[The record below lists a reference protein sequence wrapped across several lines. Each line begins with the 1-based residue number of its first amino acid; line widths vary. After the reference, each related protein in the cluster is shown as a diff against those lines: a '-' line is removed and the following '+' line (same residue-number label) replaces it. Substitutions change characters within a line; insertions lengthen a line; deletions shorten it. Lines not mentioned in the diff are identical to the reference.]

1 MNYLITA
8 ADLIQ
13 QQSGN
18 SADTIMVFD
27 CRCSLMDAEA
37 GKKAYLEGHIPGA
50 FYADLN
56 TQLSSPHKPGVT
68 GRHPL
73 PDRANW
79 INQVKQWGIR
89 PDYKVVVYDD
99 VGGVF
104 ASRLWWLLRWI
115 GHDNTAVL
123 NGGWQGWLAAG
134 GESTDKLPEDPVI
147 SDYDYAALE
156 ALTSTIEVDD
166 IDAASQLLLDARE
179 AKRFAGE
186 MEPID
191 PVAGHIPGA
200 ICSPTSGNT
209 NAKGEFKSADELR
222 EKFAPALG
230 AGQKEIVCYCG
241 SGVSAAHNILAMR
254 VAGLDEP
261 SLYVG
266 SWSEW
271 ITDPTRPIASG
282 VK

>member
-8 ADLIQ
+8 DELLQ
-13 QQSGN
+13 QQN
-18 SADTIMVFD
+18 SDAIVVFD

-37 GKKAYLEGHIPGA
+37 GKKAYLQGHIPGA

-56 TQLSSPHKPGVT
+56 KQLSSPHQPGIT

-73 PDRANW
+73 PDRTSW
-79 INQVKQWGIR
+79 INQVQLWGIR
-89 PDYKVVVYDD
+89 PEHRVVVYDD

-104 ASRLWWLLRWI
+104 ASRLWWLLRWV

-123 NGGWQGWLAAG
+123 NGGWQAWLDAG
-134 GESTDKLPEDPVI
+134 GESTEKVPEGLER
-147 SDYDYAALE
+147 SDFDYAALE
-156 ALTSTIEVDD
+156 PLTLTIDVDD
-166 IDAASQLLLDARE
+166 IDTGNQLLLDARE

-191 PVAGHIPGA
+191 PIAGHIPGA

-209 NAKGEFKSADELR
+209 NATGEFKSAEELR
-222 EKFAPALG
+222 EKFAPALE

-241 SGVSAAHNILAMR
+241 SGVSAAQNVLAMR

-261 SLYVG
+261 RLYVG

-271 ITDPTRPIASG
+271 ITDSTRPIATNTE
-282 VK
+282 

>member
-8 ADLIQ
+8 DELLQ
-13 QQSGN
+13 QQSGL
-18 SADTIMVFD
+18 SADTILVFD

-37 GKKAYLEGHIPGA
+37 GKKAYLQGHIPGA

-56 TQLSSPHKPGVT
+56 KQLSSSHQPGIT

-73 PDRANW
+73 PDRNTW
-79 INQVKQWGIR
+79 INQVQQWGIR
-89 PDYKVVVYDD
+89 PEYRVVVYDD

-104 ASRLWWLLRWI
+104 AARLWWLLRWI

-123 NGGWQGWLAAG
+123 NGGWQAWLEAG
-134 GESTDKLPEDPVI
+134 GESTKKVPEGLER
-147 SDYDYAALE
+147 SDFDYAALD
-156 ALTSTIEVDD
+156 ALTSTIEVED

-209 NAKGEFKSADELR
+209 NANGEFKSAEELR
-222 EKFAPALG
+222 EKFAPVLE

-271 ITDPTRPIASG
+271 VTDPTRPIASG
-282 VK
+282 MK

>member
-8 ADLIQ
+8 DELLQ
-13 QQSGN
+13 QQKH
-18 SADTIMVFD
+18 ADAIVVFD

-37 GKKAYLEGHIPGA
+37 GKKAYLQGHIPGA

-56 TQLSSPHKPGVT
+56 KQLSSPHQPGVT

-73 PDRANW
+73 PDRDNW
-79 INQVKQWGIR
+79 INQVQHWGIR
-89 PDYKVVVYDD
+89 PEHRVVVYDD

-104 ASRLWWLLRWI
+104 ASRLWWLLRWV

-123 NGGWQGWLAAG
+123 NGGWQAWLDAG
-134 GESTDKLPEDPVI
+134 GESTEKVPEGLER
-147 SDYDYAALE
+147 SDFDYAALE
-156 ALTSTIEVDD
+156 PLTLTIDVDD
-166 IDAASQLLLDARE
+166 IDTGNQLLLDARE

-191 PVAGHIPGA
+191 PIAGHIPGA

-209 NAKGEFKSADELR
+209 NATGEFKSAEELR
-222 EKFAPALG
+222 EKFAPALE

-241 SGVSAAHNILAMR
+241 SGVSAAQNVLAMR

-261 SLYVG
+261 RLYVG

-271 ITDPTRPIASG
+271 ITDSTRPIATNTE
-282 VK
+282 